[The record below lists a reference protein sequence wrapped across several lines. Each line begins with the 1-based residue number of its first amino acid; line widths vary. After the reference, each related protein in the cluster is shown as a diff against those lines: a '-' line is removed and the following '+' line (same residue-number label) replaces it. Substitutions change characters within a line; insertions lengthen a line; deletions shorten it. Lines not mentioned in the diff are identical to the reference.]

1 MNSWIAVLAASVAVF
16 SWKFL
21 GHLVPRKFLES
32 KFLQELAGYLTIA
45 LLAGLVGVQSFVSI
59 NSTTGQQAV
68 VFDARFVALIV
79 AAILLK
85 LRAPFLVV
93 VLAAA
98 ACAALLRLVF

>member
-1 MNSWIAVLAASVAVF
+1 
-16 SWKFL
+16 
-21 GHLVPRKFLES
+21 
-32 KFLQELAGYLTIA
+32 
-45 LLAGLVGVQSFVSI
+45 VQSFVSI

>member
-1 MNSWIAVLAASVAVF
+1 VNSWIAVLAASVAVF

-45 LLAGLVGVQSFVSI
+45 LLAGLVGVQSFVSS
-59 NSTTGQQAV
+59 NSTTGQQSV
-68 VFDARFVALIV
+68 VFDSRFVALIV